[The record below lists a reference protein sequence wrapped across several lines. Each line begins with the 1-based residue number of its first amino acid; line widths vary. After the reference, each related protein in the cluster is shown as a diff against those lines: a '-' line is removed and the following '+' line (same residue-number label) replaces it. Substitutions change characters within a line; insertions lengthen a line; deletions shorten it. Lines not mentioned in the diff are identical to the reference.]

1 MTNIIPLPAFQ
12 DNYIWVLSQPDT
24 PWCLVVD
31 PGDASVVTEYLQQT
45 NKQLLAVLITHHHAD
60 HTGGLTQLKQQ
71 WPALRVIGPAAEQTK
86 IPELTETVVD
96 GDKLEFPQ
104 IDQQFNVIAVSGHTA
119 GHIAFYS
126 APVLFCGDT
135 LFSAGCGRL
144 LEGRFAES
152 AEKMYQS
159 LQRLAYLPDTTKVY
173 CTHEYTLANL
183 RFALTVEPDNQ
194 DLHNYQQWCLIKRQD
209 AEPTL
214 PSNIGL
220 EKKVNPFLRCENR
233 DLQLKFKQSSAQ
245 SLFACLRMAKD
256 QFKS

>member
-1 MTNIIPLPAFQ
+1 MTDIIPLLAFQ
-12 DNYIWVLSQPDT
+12 DNYIWVLSQQDS

-31 PGDASVVTEYLQQT
+31 PGDAAVVSRYLTQS

-60 HTGGLTQLKQQ
+60 HTGGLSQLKQQ
-71 WPALRVIGPAAEQTK
+71 WPALRVIGPAAEQAK

-96 GDKLEFPQ
+96 GDTLLFPQ
-104 IDQQFNVIAVSGHTA
+104 LDQQFQVIAVPGHTA

-152 AEKMYQS
+152 AIKMYQS
-159 LQRLAYLPDTTKVY
+159 LQGLAGLPDTTQLY

-183 RFALTVEPDNQ
+183 RFAISVEPDNP
-194 DLHNYQQWCLIKRQD
+194 DLRHYQQQSLIKRQN